1 MYQQVETVPVPKDG
15 ETVLDEE
22 LLFYYLCQNNQK
34 ADERNYRQYLEQ
46 YQEKWV
52 ITSTSTEATE

>member
-34 ADERNYRQYLEQ
+34 ADERNYRQYPEQ
-46 YQEKWV
+46 Y
-52 ITSTSTEATE
+52 